1 MKPIVSCSL
10 ERNFYLDQILK
21 SLLKMDSYK
30 RHMLSPL
37 LFSLFLSSYIF
48 LLWLVKNAKEGGARE
63 EEDVEEEEEKCSK
76 NFPRGSCKRQFVL

>member
-1 MKPIVSCSL
+1 MKPIVSRSL
-10 ERNFYLDQILK
+10 ERNFYLDRILK

-30 RHMLSPL
+30 RYTLSPL

-48 LLWLVKNAKEGGARE
+48 LLWLVTNAKEGGARGE
-63 EEDVEEEEEKCSK
+63 EEVEEEEKCSK